1 MRWLGSTTLL
11 SVAGQSS
18 IKMAS
23 ELSHQT
29 VLGVLPN
36 AGGGAV
42 TVPLSST
49 ATQFFVPES
58 EQDCLGTNRRDS
70 VRCSHEHQGRRS
82 SALAR
87 FNHPFWRR
95 GAEFNQDGLRIV
107 APNSAWCASK
117 RRRRCCNSA
126 AQFNRNSIFR
136 TRSEQDCL
144 GTNQCD
150 SVRCSHEH
158 QGRRSSALARFN
170 HPFERR
176 GAEFNQDG
184 LRIVAPNSAWCA
196 SKRRRR
202 CCNSAAPVQP
212 QLNFS
217 YQHRSRTA
225 SEPTGV
231 TVFGVLTSTRGGA
244 PVRWLGSTTLF
255 GVAGQSSIKMASELS
270 HQTVLG
276 VLPNAGRGAV
286 TVPLSSTATQFFV
299 PALEQ
304 DCLGTNQCDSV
315 RCSHEHQGR
324 RSSALARFN
333 HPF

>member
-1 MRWLGSTTLL
+1 MHWLGSTTLF

-49 ATQFFVPES
+49 ATQFFVPAS
-58 EQDCLGTNRRDS
+58 EQDCLGTNQRDS

-107 APNSAWCASK
+107 APDSAWCASK

-136 TRSEQDCL
+136 TSIGAGLPR
-144 GTNQCD
+144 NQ
-150 SVRCSHEH
+150 
-158 QGRRSSALARFN
+158 
-170 HPFERR
+170 
-176 GAEFNQDG
+176 
-184 LRIVAPNSAWCA
+184 
-196 SKRRRR
+196 
-202 CCNSAAPVQP
+202 
-212 QLNFS
+212 
-217 YQHRSRTA
+217 
-225 SEPTGV
+225 
-231 TVFGVLTSTRGGA
+231 
-244 PVRWLGSTTLF
+244 PVRQCSVFSRAPGEALQC
-255 GVAGQSSIKMASELS
+255 AG
-270 HQTVLG
+270 
-276 VLPNAGRGAV
+276 
-286 TVPLSSTATQFFV
+286 
-299 PALEQ
+299 
-304 DCLGTNQCDSV
+304 
-315 RCSHEHQGR
+315 
-324 RSSALARFN
+324 
-333 HPF
+333 